1 MICLTFHCKLRRS
14 VNRLSNPRVGSTA
27 ANICDLADYV
37 RVGRARVLSQQCRG
51 RHDLSWLT
59 IPALR
64 HIASPPGYLHRML
77 RVWRESFYSR
87 DIFPGHL
94 AYRLHARAH
103 RLAIHVHRTRP
114 AQRNS
119 TPVLRSGQTNRVP
132 DHPQQRCLWLHVYG
146 VHLPI
151 NFEREHDERLP
162 ILRMDTTTP
171 SHYQSTFSASW
182 YCLSLFVARAT
193 RSHPLAAAARFL

>member
-27 ANICDLADYV
+27 AKICDLADYV

-64 HIASPPGYLHRML
+64 HIASTPGYLHRML

-146 VHLPI
+146 VHLPLTLS
-151 NFEREHDERLP
+151 ES
-162 ILRMDTTTP
+162 MT
-171 SHYQSTFSASW
+171 SASQSCA
-182 YCLSLFVARAT
+182 YLRNGYYHSESLSIQLWPSPAFHAHNRGKPP
-193 RSHPLAAAARFL
+193 PL